1 MSMEVWSLSKL
12 WTGIKAGIVAKQSC
26 PLKYSFP
33 TNLESDQRGSI
44 ATSPLII
51 EKRHTN
57 FYALTVPEKERA
69 VSGRISRMQD

>member
-44 ATSPLII
+44 ATSP
-51 EKRHTN
+51 
-57 FYALTVPEKERA
+57 FYAVTVPEKERA
-69 VSGRISRMQD
+69 VSERISRMQD